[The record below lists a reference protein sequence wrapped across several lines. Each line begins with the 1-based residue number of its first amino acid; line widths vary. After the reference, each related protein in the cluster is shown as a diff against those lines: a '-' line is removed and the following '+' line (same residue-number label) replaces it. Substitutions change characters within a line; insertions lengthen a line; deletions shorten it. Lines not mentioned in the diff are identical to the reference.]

1 MMSLLL
7 PADPP
12 SVPRYAHITPEPPG
26 TDPGVPPPG
35 GPQSPPPDPDD
46 TPPPEGDPP
55 PGEPPAGDPPADPRP
70 VRMRRLARRLS
81 RLAAL
86 PMSGVLARLEHGAG
100 AQRQG

>member
-7 PADPP
+7 PASPQP
-12 SVPRYAHITPEPPG
+12 FIHYAQITPEPPG

-35 GPQSPPPDPDD
+35 GPQSPPPDPDE

-55 PGEPPAGDPPADPRP
+55 PGEPPAGDPPTNPRP
-70 VRMRRLARRLS
+70 VRMLRQGQRLA

-86 PMSGVLARLEHGAG
+86 PLGALLSRLESA
-100 AQRQG
+100 AQVANRG